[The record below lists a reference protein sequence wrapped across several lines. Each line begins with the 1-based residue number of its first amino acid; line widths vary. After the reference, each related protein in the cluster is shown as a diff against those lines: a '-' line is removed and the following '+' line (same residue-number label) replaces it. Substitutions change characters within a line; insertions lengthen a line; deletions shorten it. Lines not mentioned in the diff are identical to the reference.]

1 MPFVNDAYQAR
12 LSDLIFDEYI
22 QAGFT
27 REVINVTPPA
37 AGAPVTL
44 GTVVFRAK
52 SLDPAAPYAV
62 VTAAAALVDTNEFA
76 VVFGDGYGFNP
87 SFVPNAIGA
96 GKTNAVSI
104 KRGPIQLKD
113 YYIKQVHSGLSAANI
128 ITLKELLK
136 AQNVIVEVTL

>member
-1 MPFVNDAYQAR
+1 MPFVNDANQAR

-52 SLDPAAPYAV
+52 SLDPAAAYAV
-62 VTAAAALVDTNEFA
+62 VAANTALVSTNEFA

-96 GKTNAVSI
+96 GKTNAVSV

-113 YYIKQVHSGLSAANI
+113 ALIKGVHTALTAAEI

-136 AQNVIVEVTL
+136 LQGVVVEVTL